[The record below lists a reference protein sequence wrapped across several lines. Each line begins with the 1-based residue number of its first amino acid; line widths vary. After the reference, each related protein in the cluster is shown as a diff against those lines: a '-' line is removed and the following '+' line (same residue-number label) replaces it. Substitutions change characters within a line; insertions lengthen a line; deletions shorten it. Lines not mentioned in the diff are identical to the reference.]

1 MQDRLLTSLSS
12 NDSDLL
18 LPSLRLVDLPVRHML
33 FEADAI
39 IGDVYFM
46 ESGFASVVARAP
58 SGDSIEVGII
68 GREGMVGVQVILG
81 QNSGHS
87 GPEAVTAR
95 ILHSGRRHRLRDAGR

>member
-39 IGDVYFM
+39 IGDVYLM
-46 ESGFASVVARAP
+46 
-58 SGDSIEVGII
+58 
-68 GREGMVGVQVILG
+68 
-81 QNSGHS
+81 
-87 GPEAVTAR
+87 
-95 ILHSGRRHRLRDAGR
+95 